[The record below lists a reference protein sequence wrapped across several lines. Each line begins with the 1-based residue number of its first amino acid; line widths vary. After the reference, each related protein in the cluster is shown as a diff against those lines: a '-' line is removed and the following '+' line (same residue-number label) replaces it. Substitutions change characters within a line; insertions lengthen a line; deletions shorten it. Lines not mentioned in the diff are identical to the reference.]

1 MPGLKEMEPQF
12 APAIPPGSRSPIL
25 PAGHTGSAGFSRSFT
40 YHRLFPSSSAAS
52 AQDRADLPWEVS
64 GRERSS
70 LALLCKLLCHPDAG
84 TQDLEVPK
92 VSRGVIP
99 VCSETPA
106 PSLPPSLPAP
116 RAQGG
121 WGWMV
126 HTWQQNAFPALS
138 YWQGN
143 VNHWLHLFA
152 DSKL

>member
-84 TQDLEVPK
+84 TQDLKVPR

-99 VCSETPA
+99 MCSETPA
-106 PSLPPSLPAP
+106 PSLPPCPTGS
-116 RAQGG
+116 GG
-121 WGWMV
+121 LGLDGA
-126 HTWQQNAFPALS
+126 HLAAKRFSCTILLAGKRKPLAALIC
-138 YWQGN
+138 
-143 VNHWLHLFA
+143 
-152 DSKL
+152 

>member
-40 YHRLFPSSSAAS
+40 YHRLLLSSSTAS

-84 TQDLEVPK
+84 TQDLEVPR

-99 VCSETPA
+99 MCSETPA
-106 PSLPPSLPAP
+106 PSLPSSLPHGLRGA
-116 RAQGG
+116 GVG
-121 WGWMV
+121 WCTLGSK
-126 HTWQQNAFPALS
+126 TLF
-138 YWQGN
+138 
-143 VNHWLHLFA
+143 LHYLTGREM
-152 DSKL
+152 